1 MTELVGELLLH
12 LEDLPR
18 AGVVPESSR
27 HLLVGHWPLVALPV
41 APECR
46 HLVLVGGGKAEDAG
60 RRRDPGHAVGHA
72 WILQHLKEEVEET
85 NLSACVHWPE
95 LDAAGVLGVTAGFK
109 CDLKKKT
116 Q

>member
-1 MTELVGELLLH
+1 MLSSLQRHQGVLTKLVGELLLH

-18 AGVVPESSR
+18 AGVVPEGPR
-27 HLLVGHWPLVALPV
+27 HLLVSHGPLVALSV

-60 RRRDPGHAVGHA
+60 RCRDPGHAVSHV
-72 WILQHLKEEVEET
+72 WIFQHLKEEVEET

-95 LDAAGVLGVTAGFK
+95 LGAVGVVG
-109 CDLKKKT
+109 
-116 Q
+116 